1 MRGQRMPGADGCQGQ
16 IKEFKMARE
25 LKDLEIETATEPEPT
40 EIDWRIRILS
50 DKLETTEKQ
59 LAYQLER
66 EKEYRSRIAELSRE
80 LESTKKAS
88 AEAKLAFLK
97 QQESRLR
104 REMDQLEQSI
114 IEATGRKDTAT
125 PVDSRPHKPKILQ
138 KGLRPFIL
146 ASTVYIPTF
155 IYILSQAS
163 TALDGMVD
171 LTAGDYRCRLK
182 LPVRNTTG
190 FWAALRSFR
199 ILKIPLADIGSKVNT
214 KIHCSF
220 PWNNKT
226 IRKHI
231 TYRQK
236 SLEGN
241 TKLYYL
247 PFSVRRDYSSDSCA
261 HLRRTLKGT
270 LTIVQRPLA
279 APEQSLRF
287 RLLESWLVSALFYF
301 AGHLVSRLAARNVA
315 IFYEKFASQSDEGVY
330 DIFLTAHQTTNS
342 NCYYVTDAENI
353 SADDGKVLRKYSLR
367 YYWFI
372 YRAAVF
378 IGAEAPT
385 HLTLL
390 RSNNRWL
397 RRSIYTR
404 PFVFLQHG
412 IIYMKNMSK
421 NSVFVAGCEGAADYI
436 VASSEKERDI
446 IVRDLHYKPEQVL
459 VCGIAQHA
467 IISYQHITDSSPD
480 IVTVMLTWKHSQ
492 EHLPFEV
499 SVNFQE
505 LQDILQVL
513 RQRLPEESIRLVL
526 HPKDS
531 LSAKTLEELGAT
543 LWTASVK
550 EALADTKLLITD
562 YSSICYNAFYQG
574 AGVIFYQ
581 PDLDEYQRETGKLIP
596 ANDEFIGPRL
606 FSTTELQ
613 RELKRV
619 IGTDGHIA
627 LKKVRAKKYEKIYST
642 INEFTDGK
650 NIERIVTAIQELGL
664 L

>member
-1 MRGQRMPGADGCQGQ
+1 MT
-16 IKEFKMARE
+16 KK
-25 LKDLEIETATEPEPT
+25 LEKLEVETTEEPEPA
-40 EIDWRIRILS
+40 EIDWQIRNLN
-50 DKLETTEKQ
+50 DKLEATEKQ
-59 LAYQLER
+59 LIYQLER
-66 EKEYRSRIAELSRE
+66 EKEYQSRIAELNRE
-80 LESTKKAS
+80 LESIKKAT
-88 AEAKLAFLK
+88 AKAKLAFLK
-97 QQESRLR
+97 KQESRLR
-104 REMDQLEQSI
+104 REIDQLEQSI
-114 IEATGRKDTAT
+114 AEATGDKDTT
-125 PVDSRPHKPKILQ
+125 KPTDSHPSKPKILQ
-138 KGLRPFIL
+138 KGLHPFIL

-155 IYILSQAS
+155 IYILNQ
-163 TALDGMVD
+163 TPTVLDGMVD
-171 LTAGDYRCRLK
+171 LTAGDYRCRLR
-182 LPVRNTTG
+182 LPVRNKTG

-199 ILKIPLADIGSKVNT
+199 ILKIPLADIGTKVNT

-220 PWNNKT
+220 PWNNK
-226 IRKHI
+226 IVRKHI

-236 SLEGN
+236 RFENN

-247 PFSVRRDYSSDSCA
+247 PFSIKRDYNSGNCA

-279 APEQSLRF
+279 GLEHTLRF
-287 RLLESWLVSALFYF
+287 RFLESWLVSVLLYS
-301 AGHLVSRLAARNVA
+301 AGRLVSRLTAKNVA

-330 DIFLTAHQTTNS
+330 DIFLTARKTTNS
-342 NCYYVTDAENI
+342 DCYYITDTDNI
-353 SADDGKVLRKYSLR
+353 SADDGNVLRKYSVQ
-367 YYWFI
+367 YYWVI

-446 IVRDLHYKPEQVL
+446 IVRDLRYKPEQVL

-467 IISYQHITDSSPD
+467 IIPYQHITDSSPD

-492 EHLPFEV
+492 EHLPFEA
-499 SVNFQE
+499 SANFQE
-505 LQDILQVL
+505 LQCILPVL
-513 RQRLPEESIRLVL
+513 RQRLPDKNIRLVL

-531 LSAKTLEELGAT
+531 LSAKTVETLGAA

-550 EALADTKLLITD
+550 EALSGTKLLITD

-596 ANDEFIGPRL
+596 ADDEFIGPRL

-613 RELKRV
+613 KELKRV
-619 IGTDGHIA
+619 IGINGHIA
-627 LKKVRAKKYEKIYST
+627 LKKVRTKKYEKIYST
-642 INEFTDGK
+642 INEFTDGE
-650 NIERIVTAIQELGL
+650 NIERIVEAVQELEL